1 VFYGYDLNIIILS
14 INRLE
19 GYFYHDEYIGKEPN
33 ERIKRRMAKKKARA
47 QLDNCP
53 VTEQSD
59 LRY

>member
-1 VFYGYDLNIIILS
+1 MILS

-33 ERIKRRMAKKKARA
+33 ERIKQRMAKKKARA

-53 VTEQSD
+53 VTEHSD